1 MHSQACGRHVE
12 CGMMGIWRFGGE
24 RTMDYGLE
32 GKTVLVTAEEFGA
45 MAVFLGSA
53 ATGYVTGQSILSDGG
68 MVRSL

>member
-1 MHSQACGRHVE
+1 
-12 CGMMGIWRFGGE
+12 MMGIWRFGGE

-32 GKTVLVTAEEFGA
+32 GKTVLVTAEEFEV

-53 ATGYVTGQSILSDGG
+53 ANRYVTGQSIILSDGE